1 MRRLGVLL
9 AALLLLTMLFTSVTA
24 ASTASEMT
32 VHATVNRDGSAQIT
46 LTAKLHLDQQED
58 LQFPVP
64 ADATNITLNGDR
76 VSTKK
81 SGDLRY
87 IDLSKELRIVA
98 GDVSISVTYGLP
110 DVIHQRESGLT
121 MELPLLSGFA
131 YSTEDLR
138 FAVTLPGEIDTLPS
152 FSSGYHQASIEKDLT
167 YTISGASITGA
178 SLTEL
183 KDHETLEMS
192 LVVSETMFPQTLA
205 DTQDYS
211 FALIGMAVCG
221 ALGLLY
227 WFAALRSWPL
237 RRDRSVQPPH
247 GYTAGEMG
255 CILNM
260 QGADLSLSVLS
271 WAQLGY
277 ILIHC
282 DRHGKVTLHKRMD
295 MGNERKES
303 EQKLFKKLFGKG
315 SVVDTTRYHYAQLIL
330 QARKK
335 PAGVR
340 ELLTRRSGNPKVF
353 RALCSG
359 IGLFGGVCMAVAVSH
374 GAVLQGLL
382 IILLGVLGAV
392 SGWHMQNWGG
402 CILTGRRLPMLSA
415 LATAAFWI
423 LMSLICGVFFVG
435 VYMVG
440 GLLLA
445 GVFLAWAGI
454 RTDIGKQSRAQVL
467 GLRRYLRRGEKLL
480 LQRLMQQD
488 PDYFFAL
495 APYAMALGVGP
506 VFARRFG
513 KRRLQGCGYLTTG
526 VEQHMTALEWMQLME
541 KTVYAMNDRARK
553 LPLEKLMRFVQ
564 NLRK

>member
-1 MRRLGVLL
+1 MRRWGVIL
-9 AALLLLTMLFTSVTA
+9 AALLVMTMLFTCVTA
-24 ASTASEMT
+24 ASGASEMT
-32 VHATVNRDGSAQIT
+32 VHATVSRDGSAQIT
-46 LTAKLHLDQQED
+46 LTAKLHLDQQGD
-58 LQFPVP
+58 LEFPVP
-64 ADATNITLNGDR
+64 GDATNITLNGDR

-110 DVIHQRESGLT
+110 DVIHQREGGLT

-131 YSTEDLR
+131 YPTEDLR
-138 FAVTLPGEIDTLPS
+138 FTVTLPGEIDTLPS

-183 KDHETLEMS
+183 KDHETLAMT
-192 LVVSETMFPQTLA
+192 LVVSESMFPQTLA

-221 ALGLLY
+221 VLGLLY
-227 WFAALRSWPL
+227 WLIALRCWPF

-247 GYTAGEMG
+247 GFTAGEMG

-260 QGADLSLSVLS
+260 QGVDLSLSVLS

-277 ILIHC
+277 ILIRR
-282 DRHGKVTLHKRMD
+282 DRYGKVTLHKRMD

-303 EQKLFKKLFGKG
+303 EQKLFRKLFEKG
-315 SVVDTTRYHYAQLIL
+315 DIVDTTRYHYAQLSL

-340 ELLTRRSGNPKVF
+340 ELLARRSGNPKVF
-353 RALCSG
+353 RVLCSG

-382 IILLGVLGAV
+382 IFLLGALGAAG
-392 SGWHMQNWGG
+392 GWYMQSWGSR
-402 CILTGRRLPMLSA
+402 ILTGRRFPVLGV
-415 LATAAFWI
+415 LAAAVFWI
-423 LMSLICGVFFVG
+423 LMALICGVFSVG
-435 VYMVG
+435 LYMVG

-445 GVFLAWAGI
+445 GIFLAWAGI

-467 GLRRYLRRGEKLL
+467 GLRRYLCRGEKLL

-488 PDYFFAL
+488 PDYFFTL
-495 APYAMALGVGP
+495 APCAMALGVGST
-506 VFARRFG
+506 FARRFG
-513 KRRLQGCGYLTTG
+513 NRRLQGCGYLTTG
-526 VEQHMTALEWMQLME
+526 VEQHITALEWMQLME
-541 KTVYAMNDRARK
+541 KTLYAMDDRARK
-553 LPLEKLMRFVQ
+553 LPLEKLMRFIRS
-564 NLRK
+564 LRK